1 MNQYEIMLDYM
12 KQNGSITGMES
23 YDIGVMNYKA
33 RISEL
38 RRMGYDIESVPET
51 GINRYGRKINYTR
64 YVLHA

>member
-38 RRMGYDIESVPET
+38 RQMGYDIESVPET

>member
-38 RRMGYDIESVPET
+38 RQMGYDIESVPET
-51 GINRYGRKINYTR
+51 GTNRYGRKINYTR